1 MREST
6 AMRFGILE
14 KAAAISRRQTPN
26 FFVLEEHNQRAVL
39 LHIAGIECLR
49 IGEAEGL
56 ELDDERR

>member
-1 MREST
+1 
-6 AMRFGILE
+6 MRFSILE